1 MSFSSRDE
9 TFDTNTPSSPSNHPS
24 VNGETRRKSSETIQS
39 YQESISNSSVHTY
52 STVESAD
59 SHNDLSDLS
68 GRFFPPTLSHRP
80 SESPTGQYSSIFD
93 HKSSH
98 SLEKSTSHCRNQ
110 SLSSIRTTT
119 YTREPNFDCES
130 DSGSTT
136 SPSTPKQ
143 EPSSSLS
150 LLPLEDEAEISLSPA
165 PRSPQVIFPIRKP
178 GSGSTTSP
186 STPKQEP
193 SSSSSLLPLED
204 EAEISLSP
212 APRSPQVIFP
222 IRKLPSPNPNP
233 SPAFAAPHPPLNGH
247 PMKSYTDPQLFA
259 ATEISSADT
268 PSTLPPPTDRTG
280 TRSRARSSS
289 TVTFKEKKGILGF
302 LRKSVDFRD
311 SNKRLEVSA
320 PYDVVRVQHGSF
332 NTITGKLITLPG
344 KLQEFF
350 LDNRISKQDQEKD
363 SPATIEFSRGN
374 NNNNNPLKLPRP
386 SPPRIPNTAP
396 TPNPEASK
404 PVGDS
409 LTSTELRGPRFP
421 RPLSSS
427 DSSEL
432 LPLPKTHSRAHSSGG
447 WRRPN
452 LDLSSFQQALPK
464 LRRNDTPVRES
475 ATGDWRFPE
484 PQASA
489 KASPTASPVTE
500 RRAQATTA
508 PQQQS
513 PVAASLAKSA
523 GATPRRRERKKG
535 NKANDADLVKRLQ
548 GICKDA
554 DPTRLYRNLVKIGQE

>member
-1 MSFSSRDE
+1 MRFSSRDE

-24 VNGETRRKSSETIQS
+24 INGETRRKSSETIQS

-59 SHNDLSDLS
+59 SHNDLSDHS
-68 GRFFPPTLSHRP
+68 GRFFPPTPSHRP
-80 SESPTGQYSSIFD
+80 SESPTGQYSSFFD

-98 SLEKSTSHCRNQ
+98 SLEKSSSHCRNQ

-119 YTREPNFDCES
+119 YTRESNFDCES

-143 EPSSSLS
+143 EPSSS
-150 LLPLEDEAEISLSPA
+150 
-165 PRSPQVIFPIRKP
+165 
-178 GSGSTTSP
+178 
-186 STPKQEP
+186 
-193 SSSSSLLPLED
+193 SSLLPLEKD
-204 EAEISLSP
+204 AEISLSP

-233 SPAFAAPHPPLNGH
+233 NPSPSPVFAAPHPPING
-247 PMKSYTDPQLFA
+247 PPVKSYTDPQLFA
-259 ATEISSADT
+259 TTEISSTDT

-320 PYDVVRVQHGSF
+320 PYDVVRVQHGGF

-427 DSSEL
+427 DRSEL
-432 LPLPKTHSRAHSSGG
+432 LPLPKTHSRAHSSSG

-484 PQASA
+484 PPASA

-523 GATPRRRERKKG
+523 GATPRRRERRKG